1 MLHRKRGIFMYK
13 SHNLASRIKEIAK
26 RKDIKIKQMLIHCG
40 LGSNTM
46 SALYH
51 DKSIAYDSLAK
62 IADYL
67 DCSMDYLA
75 GRTDTPEVNGNPLKE
90 KVIYTDKELLQELIE
105 EKELDALFERYLEKQ
120 KAKSDTVDNTDTKIK
135 DTLKHV

>member
-1 MLHRKRGIFMYK
+1 MYE

-26 RKDIKIKQMLIHCG
+26 KKDIKIKQMLIHCG

-67 DCSMDYLA
+67 DCSIDYLV
-75 GRTDTPEVNGNPLKE
+75 GRTDVPEINGRELKE
-90 KVIYTDKELLQELIE
+90 ERIHNLIERLIE
-105 EKELDALFERYLEKQ
+105 EGDLTEDE
-120 KAKSDTVDNTDTKIK
+120 SVKIK
-135 DTLKHV
+135 DALK

>member
-1 MLHRKRGIFMYK
+1 MYE

-26 RKDIKIKQMLIHCG
+26 KKDIKIKQMLIHCG

-67 DCSMDYLA
+67 DCSIDYLV
-75 GRTDTPEVNGNPLKE
+75 GRTDVPEINGRELKE
-90 KVIYTDKELLQELIE
+90 ERIHNLIAVSYTHLDVYKRQSTRYRLLTFSHLHTSP
-105 EKELDALFERYLEKQ
+105 L
-120 KAKSDTVDNTDTKIK
+120 
-135 DTLKHV
+135 

>member
-1 MLHRKRGIFMYK
+1 MYE

-26 RKDIKIKQMLIHCG
+26 KKDIKIKQMLIHCG

-67 DCSMDYLA
+67 DCSMDYLV
-75 GRTDTPEVNGNPLKE
+75 GRTDVPEINGDPLKE
-90 KVIYTDKELLQELIE
+90 KVIYTDKELLQELLE
-105 EKELDALFERYLEKQ
+105 EQKLDKLFEQYIEKMN
-120 KAKSDTVDNTDTKIK
+120 AKDEIVNKTDTKEK
-135 DTLKHV
+135 EALKHV